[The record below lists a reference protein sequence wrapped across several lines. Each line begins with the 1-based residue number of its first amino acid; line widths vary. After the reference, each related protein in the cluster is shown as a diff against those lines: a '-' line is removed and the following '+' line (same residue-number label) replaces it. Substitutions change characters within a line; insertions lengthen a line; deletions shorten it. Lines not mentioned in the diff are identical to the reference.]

1 VVDYAG
7 LRRPEGWLFLIVSL
21 IAGTLGL
28 MNVSQMTKCVST
40 VLFAMFFLVF
50 LALMGFAYL
59 VSEAI
64 ETPPLPRLMTAS
76 A

>member
-1 VVDYAG
+1 VAK
-7 LRRPEGWLFLIVSL
+7 RVS
-21 IAGTLGL
+21 
-28 MNVSQMTKCVST
+28 M

-59 VSEAI
+59 AREAI
-64 ETPPLPRLMTAS
+64 DRPALAPAATAF

>member
-1 VVDYAG
+1 MFKYAVV
-7 LRRPEGWLFLIVSL
+7 FLIISL
-21 IAGTLGL
+21 IAGALGL
-28 MNVSQMTKCVST
+28 TNVSQVAKRGSM
-40 VLFAMFFLVF
+40 VLFALFFLAF

-64 ETPPLPRLMTAS
+64 DRPALAPAAPVTAY